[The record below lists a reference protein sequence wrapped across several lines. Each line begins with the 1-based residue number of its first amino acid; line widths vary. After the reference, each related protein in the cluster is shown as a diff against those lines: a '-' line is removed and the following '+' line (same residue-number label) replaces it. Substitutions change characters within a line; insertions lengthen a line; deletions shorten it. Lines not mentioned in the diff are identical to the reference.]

1 MAKARS
7 SAAAPVGVISKVLR
21 VLEAIQSAPAGL
33 SLKGISDLT
42 GIHKSTAHRFLKH
55 LERENYLISTED
67 GAYLL
72 GPRFWQ
78 MTTHVN
84 HRVTLQAVARP
95 VLWEL
100 WRSTQETVNLAVFDQ
115 GTVLYADV
123 IESPH
128 EFRLASR
135 VGTRR
140 PLHATALG
148 KALAAFLPDAQK
160 KNIFSTIT
168 FQASTPKT
176 IMNLVQFRQELEK
189 VARQGYAVDDEEAV
203 AGARCV
209 SAPVLDAKGQAVAA
223 VSVSGPTT
231 RISLHQ
237 IPVLAE
243 AVTTAAK
250 AISAGIGFAE
260 PRAKRIRTQ
269 KSGLARQ

>member
-1 MAKARS
+1 
-7 SAAAPVGVISKVLR
+7 
-21 VLEAIQSAPAGL
+21 
-33 SLKGISDLT
+33 
-42 GIHKSTAHRFLKH
+42 
-55 LERENYLISTED
+55 
-67 GAYLL
+67 
-72 GPRFWQ
+72 
-78 MTTHVN
+78 
-84 HRVTLQAVARP
+84 
-95 VLWEL
+95 
-100 WRSTQETVNLAVFDQ
+100 
-115 GTVLYADV
+115 
-123 IESPH
+123 
-128 EFRLASR
+128 
-135 VGTRR
+135 
-140 PLHATALG
+140 
-148 KALAAFLPDAQK
+148 
-160 KNIFSTIT
+160 
-168 FQASTPKT
+168 
-176 IMNLVQFRQELEK
+176 MNLVQFRQELEK